1 MRIGLWIKSQ
11 LGRASRPFKLIC
23 DSHIIFP
30 PTYLEREFSGERSVI
45 FPYAVSLDCYDHTH
59 IRFRGDQC
67 PMFGDKHRVEAE
79 TPPTSEGAWRQ
90 PRVQPR
96 GVTTDVRDRV
106 RLRPNGVSSFYL
118 SCRMGSTSLY
128 DRLSSVSE
136 KPSYKQLTIMR
147 DHAQPWRSGVR
158 NLII

>member
-1 MRIGLWIKSQ
+1 MDTVSTWQGIE
-11 LGRASRPFKLIC
+11 AIC
-23 DSHIIFP
+23 THLLFTHHFP
-30 PTYLEREFSGERSVI
+30 ADIPLERKFSGERSVI
-45 FPYAVSLDCYDHTH
+45 FPYACLLTTMIILTSASEAINALC
-59 IRFRGDQC
+59 
-67 PMFGDKHRVEAE
+67 FGDKHRVEAE

-90 PRVQPR
+90 PRVQSR
-96 GVTTDVRDRV
+96 GVTTDVKDRV

-147 DHAQPWRSGVR
+147 DHAQSWRSGLR